1 VGKDCAGAEKL
12 TAVFP
17 TSLRSRGLRS
27 AVCRLPSAV
36 CRLPSAVCRLPSA
49 VCRLP
54 SAVSRLP
61 STQRDSHI
69 SRILVPDGKLYG
81 KTALITGVS
90 RRVGIGAAIVT
101 ALAEAGADI
110 FTTWWRPYD
119 ATMPWGSRD
128 EEAESILA
136 DARAMGVRAE
146 GMEADL
152 SDPAV
157 PAHIFDGAEEALGP
171 VSILVNNATHSEH
184 TPIETLSAAD
194 LDAHYAVN
202 LRGTALLCA
211 EFVRRYSGGPGGRII
226 SFSSGQAVGPMPEE
240 LAYIA
245 TKGAIEAL
253 TLSLSAAVAAKGITV
268 NAIDPGITDTG
279 WIPPQQKSIGAQ
291 ENPFGRVGTPAD
303 AARLVRFL
311 ASDEGEWIT
320 GQVIHSRGGR

>member
-1 VGKDCAGAEKL
+1 MTIL
-12 TAVFP
+12 
-17 TSLRSRGLRS
+17 SLR
-27 AVCRLPSAV
+27 
-36 CRLPSAVCRLPSA
+36 
-49 VCRLP
+49 
-54 SAVSRLP
+54 
-61 STQRDSHI
+61 
-69 SRILVPDGKLYG
+69 G

-90 RRVGIGAAIVT
+90 RRAGIGAGIVA

-119 ATMPWGSRD
+119 ATMEWGSRD
-128 EEAESILA
+128 EEAEGVLA
-136 DARAMGVRAE
+136 DARSLGVRAA
-146 GMEADL
+146 GVEADL

-157 PAHIFDGAEEALGP
+157 PAQIFDAVEAALGK
-171 VSILVNNATHSEH
+171 VSILVNNATHSTH

-211 EFVRRYSGGPGGRII
+211 EFVRRYTGGPGGRII
-226 SFSSGQAVGPMPEE
+226 SFSSGQGVGPMPDE

-253 TLSLSAAVAAKGITV
+253 TLSLSAAVAVKGITV

-279 WIPPQQKSIGAQ
+279 WIPPELKTVWAQ
-291 ENPFGRVGTPAD
+291 ENPFGRLGTPAD

-320 GQVIHSRGGR
+320 GQVIHARGGR

>member
-1 VGKDCAGAEKL
+1 MTTL
-12 TAVFP
+12 T
-17 TSLRSRGLRS
+17 LR
-27 AVCRLPSAV
+27 
-36 CRLPSAVCRLPSA
+36 
-49 VCRLP
+49 
-54 SAVSRLP
+54 
-61 STQRDSHI
+61 
-69 SRILVPDGKLYG
+69 G

-90 RRVGIGAAIVT
+90 RRAGIGAALVA

-119 ATMPWGSRD
+119 ATMDWGSRD

-136 DARAMGVRAE
+136 EARLTGVRAA

-152 SDPAV
+152 SDPTV
-157 PAHIFDGAEEALGP
+157 PARIFDAAEAAFGK
-171 VSILVNNATHSEH
+171 VSILVNNATHSTH

-211 EFVRRYSGGPGGRII
+211 EFVRRYPGGPGGRII
-226 SFSSGQAVGPMPEE
+226 SFSSGQAVGPMPDE

-268 NAIDPGITDTG
+268 NAIDPGATDTG
-279 WIPPQQKSIGAQ
+279 WMTAEEQTAWAR
-291 ENPFGRVGTPAD
+291 ENPFGRLGRPAD

-311 ASDEGEWIT
+311 ASDEGAWIT
-320 GQVIHSRGGR
+320 GQVLHSRGGR

>member
-1 VGKDCAGAEKL
+1 MTPEHITTYAIRNTQYALSGK
-12 TAVFP
+12 TA
-17 TSLRSRGLRS
+17 L
-27 AVCRLPSAV
+27 
-36 CRLPSAVCRLPSA
+36 
-49 VCRLP
+49 
-54 SAVSRLP
+54 
-61 STQRDSHI
+61 I
-69 SRILVPDGKLYG
+69 
-81 KTALITGVS
+81 TALITGVS
-90 RRVGIGAAIVT
+90 RRAGIGAAIVA

-119 ATMPWGSRD
+119 ATMAWGSRD

-136 DARAMGVRAE
+136 EARLLGVRAS
-146 GMEADL
+146 GIEADL
-152 SDPAV
+152 SDPNV
-157 PAHIFDGAEEALGP
+157 PARIFDTAEAALGS
-171 VSILVNNATHSEH
+171 VSILVNNATHSTH

-211 EFVRRYSGGPGGRII
+211 EVVRRYSGGTGGRII
-226 SFSSGQAVGPMPEE
+226 SFSSGQAVGPMPGE

-279 WIPPQQKSIGAQ
+279 WITPEQKARWTE
-291 ENPFGRVGTPAD
+291 ENPFGRIGTPAD

-311 ASDEGEWIT
+311 ASEEGEWIT
-320 GQVIHSRGGR
+320 GQTLHSRGGR

>member
-1 VGKDCAGAEKL
+1 MPANN
-12 TAVFP
+12 
-17 TSLRSRGLRS
+17 LR
-27 AVCRLPSAV
+27 
-36 CRLPSAVCRLPSA
+36 
-49 VCRLP
+49 
-54 SAVSRLP
+54 
-61 STQRDSHI
+61 
-69 SRILVPDGKLYG
+69 G

-90 RRVGIGAAIVT
+90 RRAGIGAALVA

-128 EEAESILA
+128 EEAEAILA
-136 DARAMGVRAE
+136 DARSLGVRAE

-152 SDPAV
+152 SDPAA
-157 PAHIFDGAEEALGP
+157 PARIFDAAEAALGK
-171 VSILVNNATHSEH
+171 VSILVNNATHSTR

-202 LRGTALLCA
+202 LRGTSLLCA
-211 EFVRRYSGGPGGRII
+211 EFVRRYPGGPGGRIV
-226 SFSSGQAVGPMPEE
+226 SFSSGQGVGPMPDE

-268 NAIDPGITDTG
+268 NAIDPGATDTG
-279 WIPPQQKSIGAQ
+279 WMTPEQKSAWAQ
-291 ENPFGRVGTPAD
+291 ENPFGRVGRPDD

>member
-1 VGKDCAGAEKL
+1 MTAL
-12 TAVFP
+12 T
-17 TSLRSRGLRS
+17 LR
-27 AVCRLPSAV
+27 
-36 CRLPSAVCRLPSA
+36 
-49 VCRLP
+49 
-54 SAVSRLP
+54 
-61 STQRDSHI
+61 
-69 SRILVPDGKLYG
+69 G

-90 RRVGIGAAIVT
+90 RRAGIGAAIVT
-101 ALAEAGADI
+101 ALAEASADI

-119 ATMPWGSRD
+119 ATMEWGSRD
-128 EEAESILA
+128 EEAEGILA
-136 DARAMGVRAE
+136 DARLLGVRAE

-157 PAHIFDGAEEALGP
+157 PAQIFDAAEAALGK
-171 VSILVNNATHSEH
+171 VSILVNNATHSTH

-211 EFVRRYSGGPGGRII
+211 EFVRRYVRGYPGGAGGRII
-226 SFSSGQAVGPMPEE
+226 SFSSGQGMGPMPDE

-253 TLSLSAAVAAKGITV
+253 TLSLSAAVASKGITV
-268 NAIDPGITDTG
+268 NAIDPGATDTG
-279 WIPPQQKSIGAQ
+279 WMTPEQRTVWAQ
-291 ENPFGRVGTPAD
+291 ENPFGRLGTPAD

>member
-1 VGKDCAGAEKL
+1 MPIG
-12 TAVFP
+12 
-17 TSLRSRGLRS
+17 SLS
-27 AVCRLPSAV
+27 
-36 CRLPSAVCRLPSA
+36 
-49 VCRLP
+49 
-54 SAVSRLP
+54 
-61 STQRDSHI
+61 
-69 SRILVPDGKLYG
+69 G

-90 RRVGIGAAIVT
+90 RRAGIGAGIVT

-119 ATMPWGSRD
+119 VTMEWGSQD
-128 EEAESILA
+128 EEAEGILA
-136 DARAMGVRAE
+136 DARLLGVRAA
-146 GMEADL
+146 GVEADL
-152 SDPAV
+152 SDPTAV
-157 PAHIFDGAEEALGP
+157 PHIFDAAEAALGP
-171 VSILVNNATHSEH
+171 ISILVNNATHSTH

-211 EFVRRYSGGPGGRII
+211 EFVRRYPGGTGGRII
-226 SFSSGQAVGPMPEE
+226 SFSSGQAVGPMPSE

-268 NAIDPGITDTG
+268 NAIDPGATDTG
-279 WIPPQQKSIGAQ
+279 WMTPEQKSAWARGH
-291 ENPFGRVGTPAD
+291 PFGRLGTPAD

>member
-1 VGKDCAGAEKL
+1 MVSIDL
-12 TAVFP
+12 T
-17 TSLRSRGLRS
+17 G
-27 AVCRLPSAV
+27 
-36 CRLPSAVCRLPSA
+36 
-49 VCRLP
+49 
-54 SAVSRLP
+54 
-61 STQRDSHI
+61 
-69 SRILVPDGKLYG
+69 RI
-81 KTALITGVS
+81 ALITGVS
-90 RRVGIGAAIVT
+90 RRAGIGAAIVA

-119 ATMPWGSRD
+119 ATMSWGSRD
-128 EEAESILA
+128 EEAEGILT
-136 DARAMGVRAE
+136 DARLLGVRAE

-157 PAHIFDGAEEALGP
+157 PARIFNAAEAAFGA

-184 TPIETLSAAD
+184 TPIETLSATD

-211 EFVRRYSGGPGGRII
+211 EFARRYPGGTGGRIV
-226 SFSSGQAVGPMPEE
+226 SFSSGQALGPMPGE

-279 WIPPQQKSIGAQ
+279 WIPPEQKSGWAE
-291 ENPFGRVGTPAD
+291 ENPFGRLGTPAD

-311 ASDEGEWIT
+311 ASDEGQWIT

>member
-1 VGKDCAGAEKL
+1 MTRDRITTYE
-12 TAVFP
+12 
-17 TSLRSRGLRS
+17 LRN
-27 AVCRLPSAV
+27 
-36 CRLPSAVCRLPSA
+36 
-49 VCRLP
+49 
-54 SAVSRLP
+54 
-61 STQRDSHI
+61 TQYALS
-69 SRILVPDGKLYG
+69 G

-90 RRVGIGAAIVT
+90 RRAGIGAAIVA

-119 ATMPWGSRD
+119 ATMEWGSRD

-136 DARAMGVRAE
+136 DARSLGVRAV
-146 GMEADL
+146 GIEADL
-152 SDPAV
+152 ADPTA
-157 PAHIFDGAEEALGP
+157 PAQIFDAAEAALGP
-171 VSILVNNATHSEH
+171 VSILVNNATHSTH
-184 TPIETLSAAD
+184 TPIETLSAAE

-211 EFVRRYSGGPGGRII
+211 EFVRRYPGRPGGRII
-226 SFSSGQAVGPMPEE
+226 SFSSGQAVGPMPDE

-268 NAIDPGITDTG
+268 NAIDPGATDTG
-279 WIPPQQKSIGAQ
+279 WITPEQQTAWAQ
-291 ENPFGRVGTPAD
+291 ENPFGRLGTPTD

-311 ASDEGEWIT
+311 ASEEGEWIT

>member
-1 VGKDCAGAEKL
+1 MTCDH
-12 TAVFP
+12 
-17 TSLRSRGLRS
+17 SD
-27 AVCRLPSAV
+27 PSPI
-36 CRLPSAVCRLPSA
+36 RN
-49 VCRLP
+49 
-54 SAVSRLP
+54 
-61 STQRDSHI
+61 TQYDLSG
-69 SRILVPDGKLYG
+69 RIALV
-81 KTALITGVS
+81 TGVS
-90 RRVGIGAAIVT
+90 RRAGIGAAIV
-101 ALAEAGADI
+101 ARLAAAGADI

-119 ATMPWGSRD
+119 ATMPWGSQD
-128 EEAESILA
+128 EEAEGILT
-136 DARAMGVRAE
+136 DAHGLGVRAL

-152 SDPAV
+152 SDPNV
-157 PAHIFDGAEEALGP
+157 PARIFDEAEAALGQ

-184 TPIETLSAAD
+184 TPIETLTAAD

-226 SFSSGQAVGPMPEE
+226 SFSSGQAVGPMPGE

-245 TKGAIEAL
+245 TKGAIEAI
-253 TLSLSAAVAAKGITV
+253 TLSLSVAVAGKGITV

-279 WIPPQQKSIGAQ
+279 WISPEQQVEWAQ
-291 ENPFGRVGTPAD
+291 ENPIGRLGTPDD